1 MSFYLSQVLSHFLLP
16 AMMFGL
22 LWSGA
27 NTSYKQR
34 FWWFVLPIVIG
45 VCAYTLLPYSQVYI
59 FSIGCAYIVIYLLLL
74 GYGLLSMRPSR
85 FLLVWQAIVTALAAF
100 MWARIAKLDMMTA
113 TSVINTELIL
123 NASALIFG
131 FVLIGFTHFFTGKMF
146 EQRSRIL
153 KNSLFFIFILLAIL
167 PLSGE
172 VILAGM
178 KLQMIDLYPG
188 LLSYVSKVTNFFWL
202 YAYCVLA
209 LSLIPLSMMAWCDVK
224 PLKDAVKTQPQ
235 PIERRKLQARL
246 NIQRRR
252 VTSFA
257 VSLVMIFCSLLYWD
271 AVASQPPTR
280 SPAQTIELSADDA
293 VHIPITDT
301 LKDGKLHRYQWIA
314 SDGKVV
320 RFFIIDR
327 YPGEM
332 KFGVVLDACMLC
344 GDAGYIQDG
353 DQVICL
359 ACGVHIFIPSIG
371 NPGGCNPIPIEKWS
385 LTNNE
390 IVIGKAMLESGL
402 QYFSEVV
409 KITVVDPVNG
419 QSLTN
424 LDAPFS
430 YTFGGKTYFFTEQDS
445 YDAFRDNPWDY
456 VRQSAVHQG
465 NVHQSSAIGGAQ

>member
-34 FWWFVLPIVIG
+34 FWWFVLPVVIG

-59 FSIGCAYIVIYLLLL
+59 FSIGCAYIVICLLLL
-74 GYGLLSMRPSR
+74 GYGFLSTRPTR
-85 FLLVWQAIVTALAAF
+85 LLLVWQAIVTVLAAF

-123 NASALIFG
+123 NVTALLFG
-131 FVLIGFTHFFTGKMF
+131 FVLIGSVHFFTGKVF

-153 KNSLFFIFILLAIL
+153 KNSFFFIFILLAIL

-178 KLQMIDLYPG
+178 KLQMIDLYQG

-202 YAYCVLA
+202 YAYGVLA
-209 LSLIPLSMMAWCDVK
+209 LSLIPLSLMTWCDVK
-224 PLKDAVKTQPQ
+224 PLKDAVKAQQQ
-235 PIERRKLQARL
+235 PIARRKLQAQL

-252 VTSFA
+252 VRSFA

-280 SPAQTIELSADDA
+280 SPAQTMTLSADDA
-293 VHIPITDT
+293 VHIPITET

-371 NPGGCNPIPIEKWS
+371 NPGGCNPIPIKQWS
-385 LTNNE
+385 LINNE

-402 QYFSEVV
+402 QYFSDVV

-419 QSLTN
+419 KSLTN

-445 YDAFRDNPWDY
+445 YDAFRDNPWGY
-456 VRQSAVHQG
+456 VE
-465 NVHQSSAIGGAQ
+465 QSSAIGGAQ